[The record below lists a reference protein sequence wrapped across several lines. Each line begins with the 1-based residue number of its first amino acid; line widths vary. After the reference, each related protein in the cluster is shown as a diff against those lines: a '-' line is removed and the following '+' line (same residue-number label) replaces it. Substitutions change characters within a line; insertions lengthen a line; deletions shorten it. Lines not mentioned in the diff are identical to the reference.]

1 MSLIVADGYGIYSL
15 VSIHSKYPCIDICP
29 SYSTSDIISVQNGV
43 QEGRIR
49 PRDGQVGEGAGC
61 RGRREVEGGEVG
73 GIPPVQG
80 PNGKTL
86 DISYINSNVVVLTN
100 GS

>member
-1 MSLIVADGYGIYSL
+1 M
-15 VSIHSKYPCIDICP
+15 
-29 SYSTSDIISVQNGV
+29 
-43 QEGRIR
+43 
-49 PRDGQVGEGAGC
+49 GEGAGC

>member
-1 MSLIVADGYGIYSL
+1 MSLIVSDGYGMYSL

-43 QEGRIR
+43 REGRIR

-61 RGRREVEGGEVG
+61 RGRREVEGGEVV
-73 GIPPVQG
+73 PRWYKDQMVR
-80 PNGKTL
+80 
-86 DISYINSNVVVLTN
+86 S
-100 GS
+100 